1 MWGELAPPTAPQ
13 ERLCHGN
20 RVRIAKWGHPGRE
33 RSRST
38 AVGGPSGSLP
48 ADRPSTWKKGGRSV
62 QAPVGTVE
70 GDRGAI
76 ECWRAIRPLLGLGAA
91 FLVGSIPFSNIAAR
105 LTRGVDLRGVAN
117 GTVSGTSL
125 YRVAGFGPLAAAGVL
140 EIGKGAVGLL
150 IVGRDHPAMAAL
162 AAGLG
167 VAGHNWSPFL
177 HGAGRRG
184 LSPAIGALGVA
195 AWPGSLV
202 LLGGMA
208 GGKIVGQAA
217 PGSLLAQAALI
228 PVLARLRGRRG
239 ALVGAAVL
247 APMLAKRLFG
257 NAPVVGERPGRVY
270 RDLVIGQAV
279 SSFGDWM
286 GTVALMALVLDLTG
300 SATAVGGILVLRL
313 LPAGFAGPIAAGLV
327 GLPVG
332 LPAGGRQPGV
342 PAGPGRLHPRPGRRA
357 RAAHGQRH
365 RPGVLLRQHPRRRRR
380 LRPAHAGADLLERL
394 PGQPSGRAAAVA
406 RRGHLPGLLRL
417 HPAAERARAVTSHR
431 RRRTA
436 KRRPPG
442 HLVRRG

>member
-125 YRVAGFGPLAAAGVL
+125 YRVAGFGPLVAAG
-140 EIGKGAVGLL
+140 
-150 IVGRDHPAMAAL
+150 
-162 AAGLG
+162 
-167 VAGHNWSPFL
+167 
-177 HGAGRRG
+177 
-184 LSPAIGALGVA
+184 
-195 AWPGSLV
+195 PGSLV

-270 RDLVIGQAV
+270 
-279 SSFGDWM
+279 
-286 GTVALMALVLDLTG
+286 LT
-300 SATAVGGILVLRL
+300 RL
-313 LPAGFAGPIAAGLV
+313 LLD
-327 GLPVG
+327 
-332 LPAGGRQPGV
+332 R
-342 PAGPGRLHPRPGRRA
+342 
-357 RAAHGQRH
+357 
-365 RPGVLLRQHPRRRRR
+365 
-380 LRPAHAGADLLERL
+380 DER
-394 PGQPSGRAAAVA
+394 
-406 RRGHLPGLLRL
+406 
-417 HPAAERARAVTSHR
+417 
-431 RRRTA
+431 
-436 KRRPPG
+436 
-442 HLVRRG
+442 